1 MSARAVA
8 TSRLSAETRERYRLV
23 ALSAATHVIESE
35 EQIMR
40 QAVADLLL
48 GRVGVIV
55 DLQRRAAA
63 VRHLAAALEAL
74 GERDTQVGA
83 P

>member
-1 MSARAVA
+1 MSALAVA
-8 TSRLSAETRERYRLV
+8 TPRLSAETRERYRLV

-63 VRHLAAALEAL
+63 VKPPASSTAKK
-74 GERDTQVGA
+74 
-83 P
+83 

>member
-1 MSARAVA
+1 MNGLAVA
-8 TSRLSAETRERYRLV
+8 PPRLSAETRERYRLV

-48 GRVGVIV
+48 GRVEVIL
-55 DLQRRAAA
+55 DLQRLAAA

-74 GERDTQVGA
+74 AERDTQVGA

>member
-1 MSARAVA
+1 MSALAVA
-8 TSRLSAETRERYRLV
+8 TPRLSAETRERYRLV

-48 GRVGVIV
+48 GRVEVTL
-55 DLQRRAAA
+55 DLRRRAEA
-63 VRHLAAALEAL
+63 VRSLASAL
-74 GERDTQVGA
+74 GALAERNAQAGA